1 MTTIA
6 LALLVVLATIALAL
20 VFGGPRR
27 PAPMSS
33 ISAPFARVD
42 FSDLPEQSTFRA
54 EDGQALAYRQYRTC
68 TDTGS
73 GSVLLVHGSS
83 AASASMH
90 PLAKAIAAAGFAV
103 YALDMRGHGASGRRG
118 HIERIGRLES
128 DLEAFMRE
136 VCPPRPSTLV
146 GFSAGAGFALRVAG
160 SAGQKLFDRYLLLAP
175 FIGNQA
181 PTQRPRNGGWAEVGV
196 PRILAIRLLNALGF
210 RFANAMTVIRFA
222 LSDEAGASLTPQYDF
237 NLASNFR
244 PLSDYI
250 GTIRRARQP
259 CAVMAGL
266 ADEVFRSEQ
275 IEGIVREAGQ
285 NWPVTLLPNV
295 GHMELTLEPSAIATV
310 VRQLHDQW

>member
-1 MTTIA
+1 MTIIA
-6 LALLVVLATIALAL
+6 LALLVVLATIALAF
-20 VFGGPRR
+20 VFGGPWR
-27 PAPMSS
+27 PAPMPS

-54 EDGQALAYRQYRTC
+54 EDGQALAYRQYRKC
-68 TDTGS
+68 AHTGN
-73 GSVLLVHGSS
+73 GSVLLIHGSS
-83 AASASMH
+83 ARSASMH
-90 PLAKAIAAAGFAV
+90 PLAKAMAAAGFAV
-103 YALDMRGHGASGRRG
+103 YALDMRGHGASGTRG
-118 HIERIGRLES
+118 HIDRIGRLES
-128 DLEAFMRE
+128 DLQAFMRE

-160 SAGQKLFDRYLLLAP
+160 SSHQKLFDRYLLLAP
-175 FIGNQA
+175 FIGAQA

-196 PRILAIRLLNALGF
+196 PRIVAILLLNALGF

-222 LSDEAGASLTPQYDF
+222 LSDEDGALLTPQYDF

-244 PLSDYI
+244 PARDYI

-259 CAVMAGL
+259 CAVMAGID
-266 ADEVFRSEQ
+266 DEVFRSEQ

-295 GHMELTLEPSAIATV
+295 GHMDLTLEPSAIATV